1 MNLEVREFPISELH
15 TYRRNPRRG
24 DVDAIASSLR
34 KRGQY
39 RPIVVNLGTN
49 ASKRMEI
56 LAGNHTY
63 LAAKQLGWK
72 TIQATT
78 VDVDDDQAAQ
88 IVLADNRLAD
98 LGGYDEADL
107 AVVLQSVSDLEGTG
121 YSEDDLKT
129 ILASAGKPSIL
140 NDPDDAPD
148 VPDEGKTF
156 TKEGQIWELGD
167 SVLAVGSCTDDALVD
182 KAFGG
187 GQADC
192 VWTDPPYGV
201 AYEGKTKDKLTIQ
214 NDSGVD
220 FQEVVADAFRQIVRC
235 SKPGTPAYVAHSDT
249 ARPFFQEAFEAA
261 GCMFRENLV
270 WVKNTIVLG
279 HSDYQW
285 KHEPILYGFTPGG
298 TGRLGRGGDHWY
310 GDNKQATVFEFDKP
324 SRNAEHPTMK
334 PVGLI
339 EAMISNSCPPGGT
352 VFDPFGGSGSTLI
365 AAYDLK
371 MRAVLCEL
379 DPRYGDVICRRF
391 QEHTGIIP
399 RCDGKE
405 HDFTTE

>member
-39 RPIVVNLGTN
+39 RPIVVNIGTN
-49 ASKRMEI
+49 ASKQMEI

-107 AVVLQSVSDLEGTG
+107 
-121 YSEDDLKT
+121 KT

-148 VPDEGKTF
+148 VPDDGKTF

-182 KAFGG
+182 KAF
-187 GQADC
+187 
-192 VWTDPPYGV
+192 
-201 AYEGKTKDKLTIQ
+201 
-214 NDSGVD
+214 
-220 FQEVVADAFRQIVRC
+220 
-235 SKPGTPAYVAHSDT
+235 
-249 ARPFFQEAFEAA
+249 
-261 GCMFRENLV
+261 
-270 WVKNTIVLG
+270 
-279 HSDYQW
+279 
-285 KHEPILYGFTPGG
+285 
-298 TGRLGRGGDHWY
+298 
-310 GDNKQATVFEFDKP
+310 
-324 SRNAEHPTMK
+324 
-334 PVGLI
+334 
-339 EAMISNSCPPGGT
+339 
-352 VFDPFGGSGSTLI
+352 FGGAGGL
-365 AAYDLK
+365 
-371 MRAVLCEL
+371 RL
-379 DPRYGDVICRRF
+379 D
-391 QEHTGIIP
+391 
-399 RCDGKE
+399 
-405 HDFTTE
+405 

>member
-1 MNLEVREFPISELH
+1 M
-15 TYRRNPRRG
+15 
-24 DVDAIASSLR
+24 
-34 KRGQY
+34 
-39 RPIVVNLGTN
+39 
-49 ASKRMEI
+49 
-56 LAGNHTY
+56 
-63 LAAKQLGWK
+63 
-72 TIQATT
+72 
-78 VDVDDDQAAQ
+78 
-88 IVLADNRLAD
+88 
-98 LGGYDEADL
+98 
-107 AVVLQSVSDLEGTG
+107 
-121 YSEDDLKT
+121 
-129 ILASAGKPSIL
+129 
-140 NDPDDAPD
+140 
-148 VPDEGKTF
+148 
-156 TKEGQIWELGD
+156 
-167 SVLAVGSCTDDALVD
+167 
-182 KAFGG
+182 
-187 GQADC
+187 
-192 VWTDPPYGV
+192 
-201 AYEGKTKDKLTIQ
+201 
-214 NDSGVD
+214 D
-220 FQEVVADAFRQIVRC
+220 FQEVVADAFLQIVRC

-298 TGRLGRGGDHWY
+298 AGRLGLGGDHWY

-399 RCDGKE
+399 RCNGKE

>member
-1 MNLEVREFPISELH
+1 MNLEVREFQISELH

-121 YSEDDLKT
+121 YSEDDLK
-129 ILASAGKPSIL
+129 
-140 NDPDDAPD
+140 
-148 VPDEGKTF
+148 
-156 TKEGQIWELGD
+156 
-167 SVLAVGSCTDDALVD
+167 
-182 KAFGG
+182 
-187 GQADC
+187 
-192 VWTDPPYGV
+192 
-201 AYEGKTKDKLTIQ
+201 
-214 NDSGVD
+214 
-220 FQEVVADAFRQIVRC
+220 
-235 SKPGTPAYVAHSDT
+235 
-249 ARPFFQEAFEAA
+249 
-261 GCMFRENLV
+261 
-270 WVKNTIVLG
+270 
-279 HSDYQW
+279 
-285 KHEPILYGFTPGG
+285 
-298 TGRLGRGGDHWY
+298 
-310 GDNKQATVFEFDKP
+310 
-324 SRNAEHPTMK
+324 
-334 PVGLI
+334 
-339 EAMISNSCPPGGT
+339 
-352 VFDPFGGSGSTLI
+352 
-365 AAYDLK
+365 

-399 RCDGKE
+399 RCNGKE

>member
-1 MNLEVREFPISELH
+1 MNLEVREFSISELH

-148 VPDEGKTF
+148 VPDDGKTF

-187 GQADC
+187 GRRIAS
-192 VWTDPPYGV
+192 G
-201 AYEGKTKDKLTIQ
+201 LTRRMA
-214 NDSGVD
+214 S
-220 FQEVVADAFRQIVRC
+220 RM
-235 SKPGTPAYVAHSDT
+235 K
-249 ARPFFQEAFEAA
+249 AR
-261 GCMFRENLV
+261 
-270 WVKNTIVLG
+270 
-279 HSDYQW
+279 
-285 KHEPILYGFTPGG
+285 
-298 TGRLGRGGDHWY
+298 
-310 GDNKQATVFEFDKP
+310 
-324 SRNAEHPTMK
+324 
-334 PVGLI
+334 
-339 EAMISNSCPPGGT
+339 
-352 VFDPFGGSGSTLI
+352 
-365 AAYDLK
+365 
-371 MRAVLCEL
+371 
-379 DPRYGDVICRRF
+379 RR
-391 QEHTGIIP
+391 IN
-399 RCDGKE
+399 
-405 HDFTTE
+405 